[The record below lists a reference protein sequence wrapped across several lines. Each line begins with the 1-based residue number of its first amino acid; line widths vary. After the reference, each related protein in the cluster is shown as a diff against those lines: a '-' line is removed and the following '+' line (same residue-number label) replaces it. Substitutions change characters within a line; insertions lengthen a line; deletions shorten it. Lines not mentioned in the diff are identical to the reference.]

1 MRYIITYEEIKTLN
15 YILSV
20 NENNQINEG
29 LIDRIKEVAEKG
41 KLTKN
46 VVMNLIKKGLIS
58 ATLLTSLLSTNPT
71 FASVYNSLP
80 KSDKLEQIDNLST
93 EGIFD
98 VSKSF
103 KSGVW
108 KLDEQGKADLKVEL
122 LKLVDHINSLQ
133 NPKFIKFKI
142 IIDASESRLRNRDAE
157 TKEVLPDGELAK
169 RRATETKTYMDA
181 FFNDYNVPNIIIE
194 VNHEVNGPKY
204 TGQDKKIFNEY
215 QYVKLKVNPIE
226 VNTNTYNSNNDN
238 FCSFKDSISVA
249 SIKNNIGLQRDFN
262 VSGEYGSGNII
273 LTPGSI
279 PDRVVVYGDGKLIGD
294 SGFFSTGVNPYL
306 MDTWDYA
313 PANILALTKL
323 HRAGSNATKTN
334 LEIHTVNNF
343 EELMDLMLKKKS
355 LINKYKGFTSDRN
368 EDDVA
373 KPMRELIAMYKA
385 GVRDFVFYKKGQV
398 KVKFDLAGKY
408 NKIEIIV
415 YSPRD
420 KSDFEIKVNCSSQ
433 FTKKIP

>member
-1 MRYIITYEEIKTLN
+1 MRYIITYEETKTLN

-29 LIDRIKEVAEKG
+29 LIDRIKEVDKKG

-169 RRATETKTYMDA
+169 RRAAETKTYMDA

-204 TGQDKKIFNEY
+204 TGQDKKIFDEY
-215 QYVKLKVNPIE
+215 QYVKIKVNPIE
-226 VNTNTYNSNNDN
+226 ANTSTTNNDS
-238 FCSFKDSISVA
+238 FCSFKDSISVTN
-249 SIKNNIGLQRDFN
+249 IKNNISLQKDFN
-262 VSGEYGSGNII
+262 VNGEYGSGNII
-273 LTPGSI
+273 LVPGPI
-279 PDRVVVYGDGKLIGD
+279 PDRVLVYGDGKLIGD

-306 MDTWDYA
+306 MNTWDYA
-313 PANILALTKL
+313 PANILELTKL
-323 HRAGSNATKTN
+323 HRAGSNATKN
-334 LEIHTVNNF
+334 GVEILTVGSF
-343 EELMDLMLKKKS
+343 EELMDLMLKNKS
-355 LINKYKGFTSDRN
+355 LIKKYKGFTSDKN

-385 GVRDFVFYKKGQV
+385 GVREFAFYKKGQV
-398 KVKFDLAGKY
+398 KVKFDLGGKY
-408 NKIEIIV
+408 NKIELIV

-420 KSDFEIKVNCSSQ
+420 KSDFKIKVNCSSQ

>member
-1 MRYIITYEEIKTLN
+1 MRYISTYEETKTLN

-46 VVMNLIKKGLIS
+46 VVANLIKKGLIS

-80 KSDKLEQIDNLST
+80 KSDKIEQTDNLST

-98 VSKSF
+98 ISKSF

-108 KLDEQGKADLKVEL
+108 KLDQQGKEDLKVEL
-122 LKLVDHINSLQ
+122 LKLVDHINTLQ

-169 RRATETKTYMDA
+169 RRAAETKNYMEI
-181 FFNDYNVPNIIIE
+181 FLNDYNVPNIIIE

-204 TGQDKKIFNEY
+204 TGQDKKIFDEY

-226 VNTNTYNSNNDN
+226 VNTNTTNNDN
-238 FCSFKDSISVA
+238 FCSFKDSISVT

-262 VSGEYGSGNII
+262 VNGEYGSGNII

-313 PANILALTKL
+313 PANIAALTKL

-334 LEIHTVNNF
+334 LETHTVSTF

-355 LINKYKGFTSDRN
+355 LIKQYNSFTSDKN

-373 KPMRELIAMYKA
+373 KPMRELIEMYKA
-385 GVRDFVFYKKGQV
+385 GVREFVFYKKGQV
-398 KVKFDLAGKY
+398 KVKFDLGGKY

-420 KSDFEIKVNCSSQ
+420 KSDFKIKVNCSSQ

>member
-1 MRYIITYEEIKTLN
+1 MRYISTYEETKTLN

-46 VVMNLIKKGLIS
+46 VVANLIKKGLIS

-80 KSDKLEQIDNLST
+80 KSDKIEQTDNLST

-98 VSKSF
+98 ISKSF

-108 KLDEQGKADLKVEL
+108 KLDQQGKEDLKVEL
-122 LKLVDHINSLQ
+122 LKLVEHINSLN

-142 IIDASESRLRNRDAE
+142 TIDASESRLRNRDAE
-157 TKEVLPDGELAK
+157 TKEVLPDGDLAK
-169 RRATETKTYMDA
+169 KRAEETKTYMDT
-181 FFNDYNVPNIIIE
+181 FFNEYNIPNITIE
-194 VNHEVNGPKY
+194 LKTEINGPKY
-204 TGQDKKIFNEY
+204 TGQDKKIFDEY

-226 VNTNTYNSNNDN
+226 QGTTNNDN
-238 FCSFKDSISVA
+238 FCSFNESVSVT
-249 SIKNNIGLQRDFN
+249 SIKNNIGLQKDFN
-262 VSGEYGSGNII
+262 VNGEYGSGNII

-313 PANILALTKL
+313 PANIVALTKL
-323 HRAGSNATKTN
+323 YRAGSNATKTN
-334 LEIHTVNNF
+334 LEIHKVNNF
-343 EELMDLMLKKKS
+343 EELVELMLKKKS
-355 LINKYKGFTSDRN
+355 LAKQYNIFTSDKN

-373 KPMRELIAMYKA
+373 KPMRELIDMYKA
-385 GVRDFVFYKKGQV
+385 GVREFVFYKKGQV
-398 KVKFDLAGKY
+398 KVNFDLAGKY
-408 NKIEIIV
+408 SKIEMIV

-420 KSDFEIKVNCSSQ
+420 KSDFKIKVNCSSQ

>member
-1 MRYIITYEEIKTLN
+1 MRYLLNKTELKTLN
-15 YILSV
+15 YIISL
-20 NENNQINEG
+20 NENDQLNEG
-29 LIDRIKEVAEKG
+29 LIDRIKEITSKG

-46 VVMNLIKKGLIS
+46 VVVNLIKKGVIN
-58 ATLLTSLLSTNPT
+58 ATLLTALLSTNPT

-80 KSDKLEQIDNLST
+80 KSDRIEQTDNLST

-108 KLDEQGKADLKVEL
+108 KLDDQGKADLKVEL
-122 LKLVDHINSLQ
+122 LKLVDHINSLN

-169 RRATETKTYMDA
+169 RRAAETKNYMEV
-181 FFNDYNVPNIIIE
+181 FLNDYNVPNIIIE

-204 TGQDKKIFNEY
+204 TGQDKKIFDKY
-215 QYVKLKVNPIE
+215 QFVKLKVNPIE
-226 VNTNTYNSNNDN
+226 ANTSTTNNNTS
-238 FCSFKDSISVA
+238 FCSFKDSISVTN
-249 SIKNNIGLQRDFN
+249 IKNNISLQKDFN
-262 VSGEYGSGNII
+262 VNGEYGSGNII
-273 LTPGSI
+273 LVPGPI
-279 PDRVVVYGDGKLIGD
+279 PDRVLVYGDGKLIGD

-306 MDTWDYA
+306 MNTWDYA
-313 PANILALTKL
+313 PANILELTKL
-323 HRAGSNATKTN
+323 HRAGSNTTKN
-334 LEIHTVNNF
+334 GVEILTVGSF
-343 EELMDLMLKKKS
+343 EELMDLMLKNKS
-355 LINKYKGFTSDRN
+355 LIKKYKGFTSDKN

-385 GVRDFVFYKKGQV
+385 GVREFAFYKKGQV
-398 KVKFDLAGKY
+398 KVKFDLGGKY
-408 NKIEIIV
+408 NKIELIV

-420 KSDFEIKVNCSSQ
+420 KSDFKIKVNCSSQ

>member
-1 MRYIITYEEIKTLN
+1 MRYLLNKTELKTLN
-15 YILSV
+15 YIISL
-20 NENNQINEG
+20 NENKINEG
-29 LIDRIKEVAEKG
+29 LIDRIKEVTQKG

-46 VVMNLIKKGLIS
+46 VVVNLIKKGVIN
-58 ATLLTSLLSTNPT
+58 ATLLASLLSTNPT

-122 LKLVDHINSLQ
+122 LKLVEHINSLH

-169 RRATETKTYMDA
+169 RRAAETKTYMEA
-181 FFNDYNVPNIIIE
+181 FFNDYNIPNIIIE
-194 VNHEVNGPKY
+194 LNTEVNGPKY
-204 TGQDKKIFNEY
+204 TGQDKKIFDEY

-226 VNTNTYNSNNDN
+226 VNTNTTNNDN
-238 FCSFKDSISVA
+238 FCSFKDSISVT

-262 VSGEYGSGNII
+262 VNGEYGSGNII

-313 PANILALTKL
+313 PANIVALTKL

-334 LEIHTVNNF
+334 LETHTVSTF

-355 LINKYKGFTSDRN
+355 LIKQYNSFTSDKN

-373 KPMRELIAMYKA
+373 KPMRELIEMYKA
-385 GVRDFVFYKKGQV
+385 GVREFVFYKKGQV

-420 KSDFEIKVNCSSQ
+420 KSDFKIKVNCSSQ